1 MEPKTGLVLGY
12 NGVHPFSKV
21 EITDRASVQEL
32 LRTLL
37 DPLEPFFS
45 PLKARVRCP
54 GATAVRFD
62 QTASEVEGICRP
74 LWGLACLLAGGGDYH
89 GTEWWV
95 QGIKSGT
102 DPESPEYWG
111 YPRDNDQRMVEMC
124 PLGYALAVAPVIWKS
139 LDEKERQ
146 NVESWLGNSIN
157 EKDMPNT
164 NWLWFRVFANLGLK
178 KNGGKFSQER
188 LDSDIEHL
196 NTFYRGGGWSNDGP
210 EGIHQMDYYSSSFA
224 IHFLQLLY
232 AKLAGEDEPE
242 RAEEFKKRAQQVAL
256 DLVHY
261 YDNEGRS
268 IPFGRSVGYRFAMVS
283 FWGALAYAGVELPEP
298 LTWGMVKGIVLRHL
312 RWWQTQPDIWSP
324 SGTLVIGYSYPN
336 MYMAENYNSPGSP
349 VSFTFKVLRNV
360 FKLTQDV
367 KYWACL
373 AFICLAVPENHP
385 FWTSEEQLP
394 GDAIPKIKELPHPG
408 HIASYLGGHCML
420 LSSGQ
425 ACSYPMKGTHAKYG
439 SFAYSSAYAYSVP
452 PGLFTLEQYALA
464 SQLGF
469 SDDGGEYWKTR
480 RKSEYAGLEHRLGD
494 GSGGGGA
501 TPVLVSVWK
510 PFPDVE
516 VRTTLVPPD
525 PGTPNWHLRAHR
537 IAAAGREVMTADG
550 AFAICNRRALDDRYL
565 DPYDAARGEGTQ
577 PRIIGNYD
585 LDAPDGWETG
595 RRGAFAASRAG
606 AVGIRALEDEDK
618 VGRAANLVNAD
629 PNSNLVES
637 RTVIPTLQ
645 HTVRKGQT
653 VWYVSAIYAKPSG
666 EGVPK
671 ETYLDG
677 WDNPPQIPAW
687 LRAEMAS

>member
-1 MEPKTGLVLGY
+1 MVEPKTGLVLGY
-12 NGVHPFSKV
+12 NGIHPFSKV
-21 EITDRASVQEL
+21 KITDRASVQEL
-32 LRTLL
+32 LGTLL

-45 PLKARVRCP
+45 PLKARVKCP

-89 GTEWWV
+89 GKEWWI

-102 DPESPEYWG
+102 DPENPEYWG

-124 PLGYALAVAPVIWKS
+124 PLGYALAVAPEIWQS
-139 LDEKERQ
+139 FNEKERE
-146 NVESWLGNSIN
+146 NVENWLGNSIN
-157 EKDMPNT
+157 EKNMPNT

-188 LDSDIEHL
+188 LDRDIEHL

-232 AKLAGEDEPE
+232 AKLAGEDEPA
-242 RAEEFKKRAQQVAL
+242 RAQEFKSRASQVAL
-256 DLVHY
+256 DLIHY

-298 LTWGMVKGIVLRHL
+298 LTWGMVKGVVLRHL

-324 SGTLVIGYSYPN
+324 SGTLTIGYSYPN

-349 VSFTFKVLRNV
+349 
-360 FKLTQDV
+360 
-367 KYWACL
+367 YWACL
-373 AFICLAVPENHP
+373 AFICLAVPADHP
-385 FWTSEEQLP
+385 FWTSEEELASP
-394 GDAIPKIKELPHPG
+394 VIPQVKELPHPG
-408 HIASYLGGHCML
+408 HIASYLGNHCML

-480 RKSEYAGLEHRLGD
+480 RASSYAALEHR
-494 GSGGGGA
+494 GS
-501 TPVLVSVWK
+501 TPVLVSLWK
-510 PFPDVE
+510 PFPDVT
-516 VRTTLVPPD
+516 VRTTLVPSD
-525 PGTPNWHLRAHR
+525 PATPNWHLRAHH
-537 IAAAGREVMTADG
+537 ITAGREVMTADG
-550 AFAICNRRALDDRYL
+550 AFAISNQRSADGRYL
-565 DPYDAARGEGTQ
+565 DPYDAATHEGTS
-577 PRIIGNYD
+577 PKIIGNYD
-585 LDAPDGWETG
+585 LATPAGWAPGAE
-595 RRGAFAASRAG
+595 GAFAVSKG
-606 AVGIRALEDEDK
+606 AVGIKALEG
-618 VGRAANLVNAD
+618 GRAANLVNAD

-645 HTVRKGQT
+645 HTIKAGET
-653 VWYVSAIYAKPSG
+653 VAYVSAIYAKPSG
-666 EGVPK
+666 EGVPR

-677 WDNPPQIPAW
+677 WEKPPEIPGW
-687 LRAEMAS
+687 LKAELGI

>member
-1 MEPKTGLVLGY
+1 MGSQTGLVLGY

-21 EITDRASVQEL
+21 KITDRASVQEL

-45 PLKARVRCP
+45 PSKARVRVP

-74 LWGLACLLAGGGDYH
+74 LWGLACLLDGGGEYH
-89 GTEWWV
+89 GTKWWIE
-95 QGIKSGT
+95 GIKSGT
-102 DPESPEYWG
+102 DPESPEFWG

-124 PLGYALAVAPVIWKS
+124 PL
-139 LDEKERQ
+139 
-146 NVESWLGNSIN
+146 
-157 EKDMPNT
+157 
-164 NWLWFRVFANLGLK
+164 VFANLGLK
-178 KNGGKFSQER
+178 KNGGKFSQDR

-196 NTFYRGGGWSNDGP
+196 NTFYRGDGWSNDGP

-242 RAEEFKKRAQQVAL
+242 RAEEFRKRAQVVAL

-261 YDNEGRS
+261 YDKEGRS
-268 IPFGRSVGYRFAMVS
+268 LPFGRSVGYRFAMVS
-283 FWGALAYAGVELPEP
+283 FWGALAYAGVELPKP

-324 SGTLVIGYSYPN
+324 SGTLTIGYSYPN
-336 MYMAENYNSPGSP
+336 MYPGKP
-349 VSFTFKVLRNV
+349 
-360 FKLTQDV
+360 
-367 KYWACL
+367 
-373 AFICLAVPENHP
+373 AFICLAVPADHP
-385 FWTSEEQLP
+385 FWTSEEEYH
-394 GDAIPKIKELPHPG
+394 GDVIPRVKELRHPG
-408 HIASYLGGHCML
+408 HIMSYLGGHCML

-439 SFAYSSAYAYSVP
+439 AFAYSSAYAYSVP

-464 SQLGF
+464 SQLGL

-480 RKSEYAGLEHRLGD
+480 RLSEYAGLEQRPSED
-494 GSGGGGA
+494 SKTET
-501 TPVLVSVWK
+501 TPVLVSIWK
-510 PFPDVE
+510 PFPDVTI
-516 VRTTLVPPD
+516 RTTLIPPSHE
-525 PGTPNWHLRAHR
+525 TPNWHLRAHR
-537 IAAAGREVMTADG
+537 IENTGSRTLKTADG
-550 AFAICNRRALDDRYL
+550 AFAICNARTPDGRYL
-565 DPYDAARGEGTQ
+565 DLYDAAKGEGTQ

-585 LDAPDGWETG
+585 LATPEGWASG
-595 RRGAFAASRAG
+595 AAGAFAVSKG
-606 AVGIRALEDEDK
+606 AMGIRALEPQDPTAAKNAQGGNTD
-618 VGRAANLVNAD
+618 RAAMLVNAD

-645 HTVRKGQT
+645 STIREGET

-666 EGVPK
+666 EGVAK
-671 ETYLDG
+671 ESYLDG
-677 WDNPPQIPAW
+677 WDKIPEVPTW
-687 LRAEMAS
+687 LKEEMAA

>member
-21 EITDRASVQEL
+21 KISNRASVQEL

-45 PLKARVRCP
+45 PQKARVKCP

-74 LWGLACLLAGGGDYH
+74 LWGLACLLAGGGEYH
-89 GTEWWV
+89 GTEWWI

-102 DPESPEYWG
+102 DPKNSEYWG

-124 PLGYALAVAPVIWKS
+124 PLAVAPVIWES
-139 LDEKERQ
+139 LNEKERG
-146 NVESWLGNSIN
+146 NVETWLGNSIN
-157 EKDMPNT
+157 EKNMPNT

-178 KNGGKFSQER
+178 KNGGKFSQAR
-188 LDSDIEHL
+188 LDADIEHL
-196 NTFYRGGGWSNDGP
+196 NTFYRGDGWSNDGP

-232 AKLAGEDEPE
+232 AKLAGEDEPA
-242 RAEEFKKRAQQVAL
+242 RAEEFKRRAQVAAL

-283 FWGALAYAGVELPEP
+283 FWGALAYAGVELPAP

-312 RWWQTQPDIWSP
+312 RWWQTQPDIWSS
-324 SGTLVIGYSYPN
+324 SGTLTIGYSYPN

-349 VSFTFKVLRNV
+349 
-360 FKLTQDV
+360 
-367 KYWACL
+367 YWACL
-373 AFICLAVPENHP
+373 AFICLAVPPEHP
-385 FWTSEEQLP
+385 FWTSKEEFP
-394 GDAIPKIKELPHPG
+394 GDVIPKVKGLKHP
-408 HIASYLGGHCML
+408 GGHCML

-425 ACSYPMKGTHAKYG
+425 ACSYPMKGTHSKYG
-439 SFAYSSAYAYSVP
+439 SFAYSSAYGYSVP

-464 SQLGF
+464 SQLGL

-480 RKSEYAGLEHRLGD
+480 RKSEYAGLGERD
-494 GSGGGGA
+494 GK
-501 TPVLVSVWK
+501 PVLVSIWK
-510 PFPDVE
+510 PFPDVT
-516 VRTTLVPPD
+516 VRTTLVPPEES
-525 PGTPNWHLRAHR
+525 TPNWHLRVHK
-537 IAAAGREVMTADG
+537 IEAGREVMTADG
-550 AFAICNRRALDDRYL
+550 AFAIKNERSVDGRYL
-565 DPYDAARGEGTQ
+565 DLYDPAKCEGTF
-577 PRIIGNYD
+577 PKIIGNYD
-585 LDAPDGWETG
+585 LMTPEGWAKG
-595 RRGAFAASRAG
+595 SQGAFAVSTAG
-606 AVGIRALEDEDK
+606 AVGIRALEVE
-618 VGRAANLVNAD
+618 VERSANLVNAD

-645 HTVRKGQT
+645 HTIKARQAA
-653 VWYVSAIYAKPSG
+653 WYVSAIYAKPSG
-666 EGVPK
+666 DGVPPK
-671 ETYLDG
+671 TYLDG
-677 WDNPPQIPAW
+677 WDKLPEIPGW
-687 LRAEMAS
+687 LKAEMAA

>member
-1 MEPKTGLVLGY
+1 MGSQAGLVLGY
-12 NGVHPFSKV
+12 GAVHPFSKV

-74 LWGLACLLAGGGDYH
+74 LWGLACLLDGGGEYH
-89 GTEWWV
+89 GTKWWIE
-95 QGIKSGT
+95 GIKSGT
-102 DPESPEYWG
+102 DPESPEFWG

-124 PLGYALAVAPVIWKS
+124 PLGYALAVAPEIWQS
-139 LDEKERQ
+139 FNEKERE
-146 NVESWLGNSIN
+146 NVEKWLGNSIN
-157 EKDMPNT
+157 EKNMPNT

-196 NTFYRGGGWSNDGP
+196 NTFYRGDGWSNDGP
-210 EGIHQMDYYSSSFA
+210 QGIHQMDYYSSSFA

-232 AKLAGEDEPE
+232 AKLVGEDEPE
-242 RAEEFKKRAQQVAL
+242 RAEEFRKRAQVAAL

-261 YDNEGRS
+261 YDKEGRAL
-268 IPFGRSVGYRFAMVS
+268 PFGRSVGYRFAMVS

-324 SGTLVIGYSYPN
+324 SGTLTIGYTYPN

-349 VSFTFKVLRNV
+349 
-360 FKLTQDV
+360 
-367 KYWACL
+367 YWACL
-373 AFICLAVPENHP
+373 AFICLAVPADHP
-385 FWTSEEQLP
+385 FWTSEEEYH
-394 GDAIPKIKELPHPG
+394 GDVIPKIKALKHPG
-408 HIASYLGGHCML
+408 HIMSYLGGHCML

-439 SFAYSSAYAYSVP
+439 AFAYSSAYAYSVP
-452 PGLFTLEQYALA
+452 PGLLTLEQYALA
-464 SQLGF
+464 SQLGL

-480 RKSEYAGLEHRLGD
+480 RLSEYAGLEHRPSND
-494 GSGGGGA
+494 SATGS
-501 TPVLVSVWK
+501 TPVLVSIWK
-510 PFPDVE
+510 PFPDVTI
-516 VRTTLVPPD
+516 RTSLIPPSHE
-525 PGTPNWHLRAHR
+525 TPNWHLRAHR
-537 IAAAGREVMTADG
+537 IENAGSRTLKTADG
-550 AFAICNRRALDDRYL
+550 AFAICNARTPDGRYL
-565 DPYDAARGEGTQ
+565 DLYDAARGEGTQ
-577 PRIIGNYD
+577 PRIVGNYD
-585 LDAPDGWETG
+585 LATPEGWESG
-595 RRGAFAASRAG
+595 AAGAFAVSKG
-606 AVGIRALEDEDK
+606 AVGIRALEPQDE
-618 VGRAANLVNAD
+618 RAAKDAQGGYKERAAMLVNAD

-645 HTVRKGQT
+645 GTIREGET
-653 VWYVSAIYAKPSG
+653 AWYVSAIYAKPSG
-666 EGVPK
+666 EGVAK
-671 ETYLDG
+671 ESYLDG
-677 WDNPPQIPAW
+677 WDKIPEIPAW
-687 LRAEMAS
+687 LKAEMSA

>member
-1 MEPKTGLVLGY
+1 
-12 NGVHPFSKV
+12 
-21 EITDRASVQEL
+21 
-32 LRTLL
+32 
-37 DPLEPFFS
+37 
-45 PLKARVRCP
+45 
-54 GATAVRFD
+54 
-62 QTASEVEGICRP
+62 
-74 LWGLACLLAGGGDYH
+74 
-89 GTEWWV
+89 
-95 QGIKSGT
+95 
-102 DPESPEYWG
+102 
-111 YPRDNDQRMVEMC
+111 
-124 PLGYALAVAPVIWKS
+124 
-139 LDEKERQ
+139 
-146 NVESWLGNSIN
+146 
-157 EKDMPNT
+157 MPNT

-188 LDSDIEHL
+188 LDRDIEHL

-224 IHFLQLLY
+224 IQFLQLLY
-232 AKLAGEDEPE
+232 AKLAGEDDPA

-256 DLVHY
+256 DLIHY

-298 LTWGMVKGIVLRHL
+298 LTWGMVKGVVLRHL

-324 SGTLVIGYSYPN
+324 SGTLTIGYSYPN
-336 MYMAENYNSPGSP
+336 MYPWKP
-349 VSFTFKVLRNV
+349 
-360 FKLTQDV
+360 
-367 KYWACL
+367 
-373 AFICLAVPENHP
+373 AVPADHP

-394 GDAIPKIKELPHPG
+394 GDAIPKVKELPQPG

-480 RKSEYAGLEHRLGD
+480 RKSVYAALEHRGGD
-494 GSGGGGA
+494 KTT
-501 TPVLVSVWK
+501 TPVLVSVWN
-510 PFPDVE
+510 PFPDVT

-525 PGTPNWHLRAHR
+525 PATPNWHLRVHR
-537 IAAAGREVMTADG
+537 IEAGREVMTADG
-550 AFAICNRRALDDRYL
+550 SFAISNERAADGRYL
-565 DPYDAARGEGTQ
+565 DLYDAQKGEGTL
-577 PRIIGNYD
+577 PKIIGNYD
-585 LDAPDGWETG
+585 LNTPDGWSAGKE
-595 RRGAFAASRAG
+595 GAFAVSRG
-606 AVGIRALEDEDK
+606 AVGIRALESGVE
-618 VGRAANLVNAD
+618 RAANLVNAD
-629 PNSNLVES
+629 PNSNLVAS

-645 HTVRKGQT
+645 HTIKKGET
-653 VWYVSAIYAKPSG
+653 VSYVSAIYAKPSA

-677 WDNPPQIPAW
+677 WDKPPQIPAW
-687 LRAEMAS
+687 LKAELEA

>member
-12 NGVHPFSKV
+12 NGIHPFSKV
-21 EITDRASVQEL
+21 KITDRASVQEL

-45 PLKARVRCP
+45 PQKARVKCP

-74 LWGLACLLAGGGDYH
+74 LWGLACLLAGDGEYH
-89 GTEWWV
+89 GTEWWI

-102 DPESPEYWG
+102 DPENPEYWG

-124 PLGYALAVAPVIWKS
+124 PLGYALAVAPVIWQS
-139 LDEKERQ
+139 FNEKERE
-146 NVESWLGNSIN
+146 NVENWLGNSIN
-157 EKDMPNT
+157 EKNMPNT

-178 KNGGKFSQER
+178 KNGGKFSQAR

-224 IHFLQLLY
+224 IQFLQLLY

-242 RAEEFKKRAQQVAL
+242 RAEEFKKRAQTVAL
-256 DLVHY
+256 DLIHY

-298 LTWGMVKGIVLRHL
+298 LTWGMVKGVVLRHL

-324 SGTLVIGYSYPN
+324 SGTLTIGYSYPN

-349 VSFTFKVLRNV
+349 
-360 FKLTQDV
+360 
-367 KYWACL
+367 YWACL
-373 AFICLAVPENHP
+373 AFICLAVPADHP
-385 FWTSEEQLP
+385 FWTSEEQFP
-394 GDAIPKIKELPHPG
+394 GDAIPKIKELKHPG
-408 HIASYLGGHCML
+408 HIASYLGNHCML

-439 SFAYSSAYAYSVP
+439 GFAYSSAYAYSVP

-480 RKSEYAGLEHRLGD
+480 RKCEYAGLEHR
-494 GSGGGGA
+494 GGGA
-501 TPVLVSVWK
+501 PVLVSVWK
-510 PFPDVE
+510 PYPDVA
-516 VRTTLVPPD
+516 VRTTLVPPAPD
-525 PGTPNWHLRAHR
+525 APNWHLRAHR
-537 IAAAGREVMTADG
+537 VAAGREVMTADG
-550 AFAICNRRALDDRYL
+550 SFAICNQRAADGRYL
-565 DPYDAARGEGTQ
+565 DPYDAARCEGTH
-577 PRIIGNYD
+577 PKIIGNYD
-585 LDAPDGWETG
+585 LYTPDGWSAG
-595 RRGAFAASRAG
+595 REGAFAVSKG
-606 AVGIRALEDEDK
+606 AVGIKALEDDI
-618 VGRAANLVNAD
+618 GRAANLVNAD

-645 HTVRKGQT
+645 HTIKQGET

-677 WDNPPQIPAW
+677 WEKPPQIPGW
-687 LRAEMAS
+687 LKAEMDA

>member
-12 NGVHPFSKV
+12 DGVHPFSKV

-45 PLKARVRCP
+45 PLKSRVKCP

-62 QTASEVEGICRP
+62 QSASEVEGICRP
-74 LWGLACLLAGGGDYH
+74 LWGLACLLAGDGEYH
-89 GTEWWV
+89 GTDWWV
-95 QGIKSGT
+95 QGIKAGT

-124 PLGYALAVAPVIWKS
+124 PFGFALAVAPVFWES
-139 LDEKERQ
+139 FNDKERG
-146 NVESWLGNSIN
+146 NVEAWLGNSIN
-157 EKDMPNT
+157 QKNMPNT

-196 NTFYRGGGWSNDGP
+196 NTFYRGDGWSNDGP

-242 RAEEFKKRAQQVAL
+242 RAEEFKKRAQTVAL
-256 DLVHY
+256 DLIHY

-283 FWGALAYAGVELPEP
+283 FWGALAYAGVELPAP
-298 LTWGMVKGIVLRHL
+298 LTWGMVKGVVLRHL
-312 RWWQTQPDIWSP
+312 RWWQTQPDIWSS
-324 SGTLVIGYSYPN
+324 SGTLTIGYSYPN

-349 VSFTFKVLRNV
+349 
-360 FKLTQDV
+360 
-367 KYWACL
+367 YWACL
-373 AFICLAVPENHP
+373 AFICLAVPDNHP
-385 FWTSEEQLP
+385 FWTSEEELP
-394 GDAIPKIKELPHPG
+394 GDSIPKVKALKHPG
-408 HIASYLGGHCML
+408 HIMSYHGGHCLL

-439 SFAYSSAYAYSVP
+439 AFAYSSAYGYSVP

-464 SQLGF
+464 SQLGL

-480 RKSEYAGLEHRLGD
+480 RKSEYAALEYRD
-494 GSGGGGA
+494 DQ
-501 TPVLVSVWK
+501 PILVSVWK
-510 PFPDVE
+510 PYPDVT
-516 VRTTLVPPD
+516 VRTILIPSNESA
-525 PGTPNWHLRAHR
+525 PNWHLRVHR
-537 IAAAGREVMTADG
+537 IEAGREVMTADG
-550 AFAICNRRALDDRYL
+550 AFAIYNQRSIDGRYL
-565 DPYDAARGEGTQ
+565 DSYDAEKCEGTF
-577 PRIIGNYD
+577 PKIIGNYD
-585 LDAPDGWETG
+585 LNTPDGWTTG
-595 RRGAFAASRAG
+595 RQGAFAASKG
-606 AVGIRALEDEDK
+606 AVGIKSLEDKIE
-618 VGRAANLVNAD
+618 RSAMLVNAD

-645 HTVRKGQT
+645 HTIKQGEIA
-653 VWYVSAIYAKPSG
+653 WYISAIYAKPSG
-666 EGVPK
+666 EKVPR

-677 WDNPPQIPAW
+677 WDTVPEIPAW
-687 LRAEMAS
+687 LQTEIGA